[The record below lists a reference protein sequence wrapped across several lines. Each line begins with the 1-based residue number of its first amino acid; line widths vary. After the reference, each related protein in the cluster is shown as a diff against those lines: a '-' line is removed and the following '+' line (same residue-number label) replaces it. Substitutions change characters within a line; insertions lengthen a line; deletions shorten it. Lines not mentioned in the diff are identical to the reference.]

1 MHSRSPHSRTLSRSR
16 RYAVLV
22 VLIFWVSIAV
32 GIGVGVGRLLVD
44 LLPGGPGLAGLL
56 RSTSSNTFEAIGGL
70 IGLIGGLLCG
80 FWLWKTFMLVTGL
93 LSPLQMEE
101 LYEDE
106 AVDPKDNQ
114 RVGKDDE

>member
-32 GIGVGVGRLLVD
+32 GIGVGVGIWLVD

-56 RSTSSNTFEAIGGL
+56 RSTSSNIFEAIGGFM
-70 IGLIGGLLCG
+70 GLIGGLLCG
-80 FWLWKTFMLVTGL
+80 FWLWKIFMLSTGL

-106 AVDPKDNQ
+106 AVHPKDHQ
-114 RVGKDDE
+114 RVDKDDE

>member
-1 MHSRSPHSRTLSRSR
+1 MQSRSHHSRTLSRSL

-22 VLIFWVSIAV
+22 VLIFWVSIAG
-32 GIGVGVGRLLVD
+32 GIGVGGGIFLVD
-44 LLPGGPGLAGLL
+44 LLPGGPGLSGLL

-80 FWLWKTFMLVTGL
+80 FWLWKTFMLSTGL

-114 RVGKDDE
+114 RLGKDDE